1 MAVKTA
7 GRTRIAVRSQS
18 IITNETE
25 VSRAAARTFHRSF
38 EDNAASGGF
47 RNSYIASKIRR
58 LRSRRG
64 QAGEGQQNY
73 SSGGKT
79 AVNVRSVPENERQ
92 GSRGKAF
99 RSGEAVN
106 ASDSSAYTSSSAAT
120 AAGSAGQTA
129 GEGVKQG
136 AEKGTEKAAEGAG
149 RAAAEAA
156 GKAAETGIR
165 AGSAAATAGTSEAI
179 HAVKAGFKIA
189 KKTFDV
195 TKKGIDSATAAPESG
210 TKGGSATGGMTISEQ
225 NANSTSHKSVKVM
238 TSILSFFAPAVAAVV
253 VPIMAT
259 VFLAVMVIGLVLAPV
274 LAAVNI
280 GERPD
285 VPPVKTEVFAKISEE
300 MLKYEGMEYVW
311 AGASPET
318 SFDCSG
324 LVQWV
329 YKQALDIDLPHEA
342 QSQCRMC
349 TMVEAKDAQAGD
361 LVFFKETSTR
371 NGNYITHV
379 GIYCGEGI
387 MYQSGG
393 RGVGYA
399 DIRTQYWQTHLYGY
413 GRLPQLME
421 ELKDER
427 KDEQPDNAGSG
438 NEQDSS

>member
-1 MAVKTA
+1 MAVKTT

-38 EDNAASGGF
+38 EDNAASDGF
-47 RNSYIASKIRR
+47 RNSYIALMIRR

-64 QAGEGQQNY
+64 QSSEWQQNY

-79 AVNVRSVPENERQ
+79 AVNVRSVPENDRQ
-92 GSRGKAF
+92 SARGKGF
-99 RSGEAVN
+99 RSE
-106 ASDSSAYTSSSAAT
+106 SSANATETGAFASSATT
-120 AAGSAGQTA
+120 AASSAGQTV
-129 GEGVKQG
+129 GEGVKHG
-136 AEKGTEKAAEGAG
+136 AEKGTEKAAEGACK
-149 RAAAEAA
+149 AAAEAA

-165 AGSAAATAGTSEAI
+165 AGSAAATAGTSEAF
-179 HAVKAGFKIA
+179 HAIKTGFKVA

-210 TKGGSATGGMTISEQ
+210 TKGGSATGGMTVSEQ

-238 TSILSFFAPAVAAVV
+238 TSLLTFFAPVVAAVV

-259 VFLAVMVIGLVLAPV
+259 VFLALMVIGLVLAPV

-285 VPPVKTEVFAKISEE
+285 VPPIKTEAFARISEE

-427 KDEQPDNAGSG
+427 KNEQPDNAGSG

>member
-47 RNSYIASKIRR
+47 RNTYIASMLRR

-64 QAGEGQQNY
+64 QAPEGQQNY

-79 AVNVRSVPENERQ
+79 AVNVRSVPENDRQ
-92 GSRGKAF
+92 SARKKGF
-99 RSGEAVN
+99 RAEGFAN
-106 ASDSSAYTSSSAAT
+106 AAETGASASSAAT
-120 AAGSAGQTA
+120 AASSAGHTA
-129 GEGVKQG
+129 GEGVKHG
-136 AEKGTEKAAEGAG
+136 AEKGSEKAAEGACK
-149 RAAAEAA
+149 AAAEVA

-165 AGSAAATAGTSEAI
+165 AGSAAASAGTSEAI
-179 HAVKAGFKIA
+179 HAAKAGFKIA

-195 TKKGIDSATAAPESG
+195 TKKGIDSATAAPQSEA
-210 TKGGSATGGMTISEQ
+210 KGGSATGGMTVSEQ

-253 VPIMAT
+253 LPIMAT

-285 VPPVKTEVFAKISEE
+285 VPPIKTEVFAKISEE

-413 GRLPQLME
+413 GRLPELME
-421 ELKDER
+421 ELKDEH
-427 KDEQPDNAGSG
+427 KDEQPDNAGPG
-438 NEQDSS
+438 DEQDSS